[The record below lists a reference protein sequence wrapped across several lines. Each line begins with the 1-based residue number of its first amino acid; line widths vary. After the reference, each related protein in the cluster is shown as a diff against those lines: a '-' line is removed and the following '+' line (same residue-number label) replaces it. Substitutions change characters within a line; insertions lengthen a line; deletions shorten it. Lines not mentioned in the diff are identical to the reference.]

1 MQAQFSYILK
11 SKYIQILPFEVSTK
25 MLPPLVKPV
34 AILVSELSMH
44 THSHI
49 VIEKQSLFTQL
60 SSYGFV
66 SYQISFNRYIEIS

>member
-34 AILVSELSMH
+34 AILVSELSIH
-44 THSHI
+44 THTFI
-49 VIEKQSLFTQL
+49 L
-60 SSYGFV
+60 
-66 SYQISFNRYIEIS
+66 